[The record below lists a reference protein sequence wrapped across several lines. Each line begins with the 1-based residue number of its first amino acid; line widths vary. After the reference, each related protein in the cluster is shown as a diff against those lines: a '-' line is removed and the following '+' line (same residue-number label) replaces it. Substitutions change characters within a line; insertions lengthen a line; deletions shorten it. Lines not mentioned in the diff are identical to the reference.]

1 MDDLQK
7 LCDINTLAVQTV
19 PRQELQA
26 DLKASVLSHQAN
38 LYESLGKVDE
48 AIKWNNEAYDIRLN
62 ENPPKYHLIASF
74 ENNLGVCFNTANDHV
89 KALEY
94 FHRALDRGDSQNME
108 CLLVTKKN
116 EARCLLYMDKLEE
129 AKVRLFAIFA
139 EFRSAELLNWAM
151 IA

>member
-7 LCDINTLAVQTV
+7 LCDINMLAVDTIQN
-19 PRQELQA
+19 QEVRA

-38 LYESLGKVDE
+38 LYESLGKVDD
-48 AIKWNNEAYDIRLN
+48 AIKWNNEAYEIRLN

-74 ENNLGVCFNTANDHV
+74 ENNLGVCFNTANQHMR
-89 KALEY
+89 ALEY
-94 FHRALDRGDSQNME
+94 FRKALGRGNSQTME

-116 EARCLLYMDKLEE
+116 EARCLFYVNEMED
-129 AKVRLFAIFA
+129 AKVRLFAVVSDFRGA
-139 EFRSAELLNWAM
+139 EPLNWAM

>member
-7 LCDINTLAVQTV
+7 LCDVNTVAVKTV
-19 PRQELQA
+19 ANQDLQA

-38 LYESLGKVDE
+38 LYESLGKVDD
-48 AIKWNNEAYDIRLN
+48 AIKWNNEAYDIRLH
-62 ENPPKYHLIASF
+62 EEPPKYHLIASF

-89 KALEY
+89 RALEY
-94 FHRALDRGDSQNME
+94 FRKALARGDSQTME

-116 EARCLLYMDKLEE
+116 EARCLLYLDKLEE

-139 EFRSAELLNWAM
+139 EFRRADLLNWAM